1 MAMSTARRHYY
12 LLIYQVPSQPSAARV
27 GVWRELKRLG
37 ALYLQQSVCIVPSGA
52 TMRAHLERITARI
65 DTLGGTYHLL
75 PLRAVPAEEEAKIIA
90 GFVAQSNDQYGE
102 IIENCEVNFSKE
114 IEFETYRQ
122 NFTYAEAEEIRN
134 DLDKI
139 HRWFD
144 RVVERDWFGAG
155 RRAEALGW
163 IARCEEL
170 LEGFEERV
178 YAAQETDEAGSEGER
193 QGASEGAPSEALGA
207 SEAEHPATP
216 DGARSDGRGAA
227 SAGGRARMPVTLSRE
242 RGRKAPRGRRA

>member
-1 MAMSTARRHYY
+1 MKHPRRHYY

-52 TMRAHLERITARI
+52 SMRAHLDRITTRI
-65 DTLGGTYHLL
+65 STLGGNYHLL
-75 PLRAVPAEEEAKIIA
+75 PIRSLPQEEEAKIID

-114 IEFETYRQ
+114 IEFETFRQ

-144 RVVERDWFGAG
+144 RVVERDWFGAA
-155 RRAEALGW
+155 RREEALHW
-163 IARCEEL
+163 IERSEEL
-170 LEGFEERV
+170 LEGFEEKV
-178 YAAQETDEAGSEGER
+178 YAAQEADEA
-193 QGASEGAPSEALGA
+193 AHAA
-207 SEAEHPATP
+207 
-216 DGARSDGRGAA
+216 DGAAQ
-227 SAGGRARMPVTLSRE
+227 PVPLSRE